1 MKQQQIFE
9 RESMGDKRTPRSRD
23 AANALFHSLDHAH
36 TPTHHTPSH
45 ASSFWKHASFG
56 EPLDHQPDGMIPE
69 TPERV
74 HGKFAAHTADVQS
87 SHHQQ
92 PHFLHHPTTPG
103 SAVETVTHQDSA
115 GSQDDDGVS
124 SELTADAGE
133 QLLVMCDIF
142 LSSLTM
148 CVSLSRTCR
157 LHDAAAQYD
166 ASPTHHGGAPRILQP
181 RAQHR
186 QCDVYQR
193 GLSFHAWPPHAR
205 LYGYEQHAAARA
217 RHGAGFFPQ
226 QGAAGVPAGA
236 DAERSRAAH
245 SAATV
250 ASSGGTISYSYFQTG
265 FR

>member
-1 MKQQQIFE
+1 LYLHLKSFLNKPETMKKTGSFGSRTTPKKQPEAKSSSLNRSTGKVGSGAGSAAFNRRSPVVTDATIATSSVIQAAADPKIKELVMKQQQIFE

-103 SAVETVTHQDSA
+103 SAVETVTHQQDSA
-115 GSQDDDGVS
+115 GLQDDDGVS

-133 QLLVMCDIF
+133 QLLVMCDFF
-142 LSSLTM
+142 LASLTM
-148 CVSLSRTCR
+148 RVSLAC
-157 LHDAAAQYD
+157 
-166 ASPTHHGGAPRILQP
+166 LQ
-181 RAQHR
+181 
-186 QCDVYQR
+186 
-193 GLSFHAWPPHAR
+193 
-205 LYGYEQHAAARA
+205 
-217 RHGAGFFPQ
+217 
-226 QGAAGVPAGA
+226 
-236 DAERSRAAH
+236 
-245 SAATV
+245 AT
-250 ASSGGTISYSYFQTG
+250 
-265 FR
+265 